1 MSTPLLSGPHDTGPG
16 AYAFD
21 QVVLGG
27 EVTIAR
33 FTLRASEL
41 KQRVHELNPRG
52 ESKRTALII
61 VADTFILDDPVL
73 GFDIVL
79 LTTRVLDV
87 TERNVPFVLT
97 EKPDSGTSV
106 LQVMFG
112 ELRGRRVDAWDKLI
126 KVVRRDGG
134 VWVPWAVV
142 DEPTGARGFT
152 CYHETKDNCFRG
164 SEVTPATSY
173 PSTEMHPFYSALR
186 RPQVW
191 NMAKAQ
197 FAAAS
202 LLFDEPTRR
211 AEVLSMLQ
219 WIVFCTDAV
228 ALWKGPATIEAHHL
242 NYQANALLLFARG
255 GNGARYVPIWSEALI
270 KTRIDDLLGV
280 LRAYEER
287 IRTLELREDIQGTV
301 DALAAALRDVS
312 AADDRALQESIRLNR
327 ADIAAQTRQFKELLW
342 SYEMQ
347 EATVRLRYIV
357 FQNGLQQRQIVKTTL
372 AVLEI
377 VGAVVQMGA
386 ACYAANFPD
395 PKVAKTAATSATT
408 QGHVVA
414 GMFIDAGQVV
424 KEAGKSE
431 MLSILKKLKAHLD
444 LSAKLGAFVGKAAQ
458 KANELNA
465 TTGMETRG
473 TIEMPELAEM
483 GALDPEMEWNI
494 FVVRIEV
501 MLQEFISDP
510 DGAGTG
516 AVTGAREYFIALRT
530 LAEYGRAL
538 SLKSVALARL
548 QSRALELAAQRNATQ
563 FAIERWNALHAEART
578 AAEKFSLGRAILL
591 EASFNTKRSLV
602 LLAEGYRAAHAY
614 NNLAETPLRLRLT
627 MDYSAMNEEFRS
639 LKNDI
644 ASLFVVPI
652 HMQEVTTDY
661 FELPVVVATPGAV
674 FPAEAHAVLR
684 LNGGTE
690 KPTLTWN
697 MPIGDPP
704 FKRWLSTSRS
714 VYFVQEA
721 RFYLE
726 GAEPGTDGMIG
737 LRVST
742 TGQYHNGYGA
752 TPPAT
757 FVSQGISRDFI
768 YDPTKGDAP
777 SSTWKPFGR
786 SKDNYMSPT
795 PFTSWVATIERSGS
809 LEALKKLRLKLW
821 LVRQDAP
828 GS

>member
-1 MSTPLLSGPHDTGPG
+1 MSTTLLSGPNDTGPG

-41 KQRVHELNPRG
+41 KQRLHELNPRG

-79 LTTRVLDV
+79 LTTRVLDI
-87 TERNVPFVLT
+87 TQQNVPFVLT

-112 ELRGRRVDAWDKLI
+112 ELRGRRVNSWDHLI
-126 KVVRRDGG
+126 KVVKRDGKT
-134 VWVPWAVV
+134 WIPWEVV
-142 DEPTGARGFT
+142 REPTGARGFT
-152 CYHETKDNCFRG
+152 CYHETRDNRFHG
-164 SEVTPATSY
+164 SEVTVDSTY
-173 PSTEMHPFYSALR
+173 PSTHSHPFYSALR

-197 FAAAS
+197 FAAAT
-202 LLFDEPTRR
+202 LLLDNPARR
-211 AEVLSMLQ
+211 EEALSMLQ
-219 WIVFCTDAV
+219 WIVFCTNAV
-228 ALWKGPATIEAHHL
+228 ARWQGPTTIEAHHL

-255 GNGARYVPIWSEALI
+255 GNGARYVPIWSEPLI

-280 LRAYEER
+280 LRTYEER
-287 IRTLELREDIQGTV
+287 IRTLEIRSDIQGTV

-312 AADDRALQESIRLNR
+312 AADDRALQESIRLNNG
-327 ADIAAQTRQFKELLW
+327 DIAAQTKQFKELLW
-342 SYEMQ
+342 GYEME

-357 FQNGLQQRQIVKTTL
+357 FKSGLAQKTIVRTTM

-386 ACYAANFPD
+386 ACYGANFPD
-395 PKVAKTAATSATT
+395 PKAAQTAATSATT
-408 QGHVVA
+408 QSQNLA
-414 GMFIDAGQVV
+414 GMFINAEQMIKDAIQ
-424 KEAGKSE
+424 SE

-444 LSAKLGAFVGKAAQ
+444 LSAKIGVFVGKAAE

-473 TIEMPELAEM
+473 TIDMPELAEM
-483 GALDPEMEWNI
+483 GALDPEMDWNI
-494 FVVRIEV
+494 FVVKIEV

-563 FAIERWNALHAEART
+563 FAIERWTALHAEART
-578 AAEKFSLGRAILL
+578 AAEKFSVGRAILL
-591 EASFNTKRSLV
+591 EASLNTKRSLV

-614 NNLAETPLRLRLT
+614 NNLAETPLRLQLT
-627 MDYSAMNEEFRS
+627 MDYNAMNEEFRS

-644 ASLFVVPI
+644 ASLFVAPI

-661 FELPVVVATPGAV
+661 FELPVVVATAGVV
-674 FPAEAHAVLR
+674 FPAEPHAVLR

-690 KPTLTWN
+690 KPTLTWS
-697 MPIGDPP
+697 MPFVDPP

-714 VYFVQEA
+714 AYFVQEA

-726 GAEPGTDGMIG
+726 GAEPGADGMIG
-737 LRVST
+737 LRVAT

-757 FVSQGISRDFI
+757 FVSQGISLDFI

-777 SSTWKPFGR
+777 SSTWKPVGR

-809 LEALKKLRLKLW
+809 LAALKKLRLKLW
-821 LVRQDAP
+821 LVRQNAP
-828 GS
+828 AA